1 MSTYC
6 HTSKKYMLYFFQ
18 KCLVCVII
26 LLIIG
31 CCSNFQGQN
40 IDTLNNPWYKK
51 LFNSKNKYN
60 NDWNFEEEDDFTL
73 DQKKDPSLKNEF
85 DLGSLL
91 YMENKISRGNLE
103 NIDAPYNRYNS
114 AQIGIKKYIKT
125 IESPKKYFNFQVGLG
140 TTFHHLNLGKIE
152 ANILDDTITFF
163 KSSKEIRKN
172 FIRYH
177 YLTVP
182 LKLNFKPL
190 PSKKGTFQIGASV
203 QYHLLLNGKYE
214 LKFQEQNN
222 SKKISTLGKL
232 HHQNHFI
239 SSRVQL
245 SYKKV
250 GVYIENGITSIS
262 TIFQSPYSLSFGLV
276 LCSYH

>member
-6 HTSKKYMLYFFQ
+6 HTSKKYILYFFQ
-18 KCLVCVII
+18 KRLICIII

-40 IDTLNNPWYKK
+40 IDTLNTSWFKK
-51 LFNSKNKYN
+51 ILKSKNKYN
-60 NDWNFEEEDDFTL
+60 SDWNFEEEDGFRL
-73 DQKKDPSLKNEF
+73 DQKKYTSLKNEF
-85 DLGSLL
+85 DLGALL
-91 YMENKISRGNLE
+91 YIENKISRGNLE
-103 NIDAPYNRYNS
+103 SIKAPFNRYNS

-125 IESPKKYFNFQVGLG
+125 IESPKKYFNFQLGLG
-140 TTFHHLNLGKIE
+140 TTFHHLNLGKNE
-152 ANILDDTITFF
+152 AIVLDDTITFF

-172 FIRYH
+172 FMRFL

-190 PSKKGTFQIGASV
+190 PSKKKTFQIGASI

-214 LKFQEQNN
+214 LKFKELNN

-239 SSRVQL
+239 SSRIQL
-245 SYKKV
+245 SYKKI
-250 GVYIENGITSIS
+250 GVYVENGITSIS
-262 TIFQSPYSLSFGLV
+262 TIFQSPYSLSFGIV